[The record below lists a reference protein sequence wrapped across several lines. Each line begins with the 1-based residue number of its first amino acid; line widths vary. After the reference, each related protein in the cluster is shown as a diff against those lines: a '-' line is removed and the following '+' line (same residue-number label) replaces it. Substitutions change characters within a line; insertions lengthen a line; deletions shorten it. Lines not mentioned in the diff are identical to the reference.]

1 MIQFGL
7 PHGLALRVPG
17 AAGSGARSS
26 HRDSLAGRSAHD
38 TTIRQERWRYGHGGR
53 PGTGARSVPGA
64 GRPSRVCRLP
74 TRWYGWCRWA
84 TAGRRGRCGAARLPG
99 VSVEWTVTRL
109 HRLERTTVSYYSQAS
124 WERGGVGR
132 GGSLYSWSTLH
143 MVHPWHPM
151 QPSNDHMT
159 HHVMVHNPTTPFPP
173 LTHPLCLGDGVVNID
188 DDDAVIVP
196 LREQPRARHHRLHGS
211 RSRCARP
218 AAAAPRAQQH
228 PASTRRPRR
237 GTCARGGG
245 TVAQSVPGARVES
258 VDCRR

>member
-1 MIQFGL
+1 
-7 PHGLALRVPG
+7 
-17 AAGSGARSS
+17 
-26 HRDSLAGRSAHD
+26 
-38 TTIRQERWRYGHGGR
+38 
-53 PGTGARSVPGA
+53 
-64 GRPSRVCRLP
+64 
-74 TRWYGWCRWA
+74 
-84 TAGRRGRCGAARLPG
+84 
-99 VSVEWTVTRL
+99 
-109 HRLERTTVSYYSQAS
+109 
-124 WERGGVGR
+124 
-132 GGSLYSWSTLH
+132 

-196 LREQPRARHHRLHGS
+196 PREQPRARHHRLHGS

-245 TVAQSVPGARVES
+245 VRWPSPYPVPES
-258 VDCRR
+258 SQLTAAADSLGCWCRRATAGRRDSRMALSQCRVARLWFHPHPRLSCPARHVLFAPSTFSLPRPALPRLSGVACPPRAHQHQSLCLSQARAHSESLSRTHS